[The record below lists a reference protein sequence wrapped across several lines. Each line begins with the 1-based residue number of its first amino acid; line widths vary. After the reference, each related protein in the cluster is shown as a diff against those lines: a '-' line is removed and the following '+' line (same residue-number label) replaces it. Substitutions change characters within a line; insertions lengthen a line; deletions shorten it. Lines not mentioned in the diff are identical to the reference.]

1 MPTSPS
7 LRKPPWIEIVRRYQQ
22 PDVRAAARQLLDT
35 FPLCLACFAAAWWML
50 RYHWLLS
57 LPCSLLAGAM
67 VIRVFIIQ
75 HDCGHGSF
83 LPRKLWND
91 LIGMGCSLLT
101 LTPYLAWR
109 HDHAVHHATAGNL
122 EHRGTGD
129 IKTLTVAE
137 FRSANRWRQL
147 VYRLYRH
154 PVVLFGIGPVVH
166 FALLQRFT
174 TKLPP
179 AARRERRSV
188 HFTNL
193 ALLAVYGGLGA
204 LIGYGNVLLVLVPA
218 MVVAASA
225 GVFLFYVQHQFDEAY
240 WAHEDDWDYEKVAL
254 KGSSYYRL
262 PRLLQWLTGNIGFHH
277 VHHLSPRI
285 PNYRLEACHRENPL
299 FHQARVI
306 DLRES
311 LRTIPLTLW
320 DEQRQRLISFA
331 EHQRQIRQLDR
342 AA

>member
-179 AARRERRSV
+179 AARRERRMERGMEEMRHSLKSA
-188 HFTNL
+188 TD
-193 ALLAVYGGLGA
+193 AYTSLLL
-204 LIGYGNVLLVLVPA
+204 
-218 MVVAASA
+218 
-225 GVFLFYVQHQFDEAY
+225 D
-240 WAHEDDWDYEKVAL
+240 
-254 KGSSYYRL
+254 
-262 PRLLQWLTGNIGFHH
+262 LQWEPPGLVGMAVRDAMMVDG
-277 VHHLSPRI
+277 LSDEMARFI
-285 PNYRLEACHRENPL
+285 LAAVKEEMTKSEKRRGEA
-299 FHQARVI
+299 
-306 DLRES
+306 
-311 LRTIPLTLW
+311 
-320 DEQRQRLISFA
+320 
-331 EHQRQIRQLDR
+331 
-342 AA
+342 